1 MKARLRGLI
10 DRALADARAA
20 GELSSAESPAYVV
33 EIPREEGH
41 GDLATNVAMT
51 LARAEKKPPRAIAEL
66 LARRLVGYGDLVA
79 KAEPA
84 GPGFLNVTFNDAAWR
99 TRLLEIL
106 DAGDA
111 FGESDEGTGKRVQ
124 VEFCSAN
131 PTGPLHIGHGRGA
144 ATGDAI
150 ARVLE
155 AVGYEVEREY
165 YINDAGVQMER
176 IGRSVYYRYL
186 ELLGRRSPDDFPDDC
201 YPGDYVT
208 IYAQEIVETDGERW
222 ATLPE
227 EEVVAY
233 LGKRAGQAMLDKI
246 KEDLALFGVVFD
258 HYTSERELAQSGRVT
273 AAVEELRALGHV
285 YDDDGATWMRT
296 SAFADD
302 KDRPVI
308 KSDGSLTYYASDI
321 CYHREK
327 ILKGFDRLIDVW
339 GADHH
344 GYISRTRAS
353 LTAFGYD
360 ADKLRVVLV
369 QMVSLS
375 RDGVPVRMGKRTG
388 EFITLRDVLDEVGPD
403 LARFFFLSRKSDAH
417 LDFDLEL
424 ARRQTAENPVFYVQ
438 YAHTRI
444 AGIFRQVEDK
454 EVEVPEASDEA
465 VSALGHPDEIA
476 MVKLLAE
483 FPEIVAGAAEALEP
497 HRVIFYAQK
506 VAGEFHRFYS
516 KHRFVGD
523 DAPTTGARLL
533 LARAVGQ
540 VLGRALKLVGIAA
553 PDRM

>member
-10 DRALADARAA
+10 DRALEGARAA
-20 GELSSAESPAYVV
+20 GELTSAETPSYVV
-33 EIPREEGH
+33 EVPREEGH

-51 LARAEKKPPRAIAEL
+51 LARAEKKAPRAVADI
-66 LARRLVGYGDLVA
+66 LARRLTAVDDLVA
-79 KAEPA
+79 RVEIA
-84 GPGFLNVTFNDAAWR
+84 GPGFLNVTFTDAAWR
-99 TRLLEIL
+99 SRLLEIL
-106 DAGDA
+106 GAGDA
-111 FGESDEGTGKRVQ
+111 YGHSDAGAGKRVQ

-155 AVGYEVEREY
+155 AAGYAVDREY
-165 YINDAGVQMER
+165 YINDAGVQVDKL
-176 IGRSVYYRYL
+176 GRSVLARYL
-186 ELLGRRSPDDFPDDC
+186 QLLGRDEPFPDDG

-208 IYAQEIVETDGERW
+208 EYAQEVIETDGERW
-222 ATLPE
+222 ADVPRE
-227 EEVVAY
+227 EAVLA
-233 LGKRAGQAMLDKI
+233 LGLRGSDAMLERI
-246 KEDLALFGVVFD
+246 RQDLADFGVRFD
-258 HYTSERELAQSGRVT
+258 NYTSERALSASHRV
-273 AAVEELRALGHV
+273 AEAIEDLRSRGCL
-285 YDDDGATWMRT
+285 YESEGATWMRT
-296 SAFADD
+296 TAFADD
-302 KDRPVI
+302 KDRPIV
-308 KSDGSLTYYASDI
+308 KSDGSLTYFAGDI

-327 ILKGFDRLIDVW
+327 MKKGYDRLINVW

-344 GYISRTRAS
+344 GYISRVRAS
-353 LTAFGYD
+353 LQALGYD
-360 ADKLRVVLV
+360 PAALRVVLV

-388 EFITLRDVLDEVGPD
+388 EFITLRDVLNEVGAD

-444 AGIFRQVEDK
+444 AGIFRQAAEKDIVVAE
-454 EVEVPEASDEA
+454 PGEATVA
-465 VSALGHPDEIA
+465 ALAHPDEIA
-476 MVKLLAE
+476 MIKLLAD
-483 FPEIVAGAAEALEP
+483 FPEVVAGAAEALEP
-497 HRVIFYAQK
+497 HRVVFYVQK

-516 KHRFVGD
+516 KHRFVSE
-523 DAPTTGARLL
+523 DAGVTAARLL

-553 PDRM
+553 PERM